1 MSLLLPTQYRWV
13 ASGHLYQDTLIMELI
28 ATIAVSLAFFAFIVG
43 LIPAAVVG
51 PAAVF
56 GFTFCLGRVAPDWH
70 SNKRDDQ

>member
-1 MSLLLPTQYRWV
+1 
-13 ASGHLYQDTLIMELI
+13 MELF
-28 ATIAVSLAFFAFIVG
+28 ATIAVTLAFFAFIIG